1 MYFESYSILTMQFYK
16 YAVDHCESD
25 LLTVIKSLLLS
36 ISELNLHSIGNGTCN
51 GSCIRRCLI
60 KLLKVSGYDA
70 ALCISKWQGF
80 DRCPGG
86 DHEYIDVFVGSGER
100 FIIDLDFRS
109 HFEIARAV
117 ESYNVILKKLPVVYV
132 GTLSRLDQLLQIMVE
147 AARSSLKQNSM
158 PLPPWRS
165 LSYLKAKW
173 HSAHERIQSLD
184 DPIRQRTV
192 SFCNKQCV
200 GHLRRLKSSLQFE
213 IEKEGLLMPIIN
225 DKSWRLNPERRRT
238 ISLVREIGRAHV

>member
-86 DHEYIDVFVGSGER
+86 NVSFLI
-100 FIIDLDFRS
+100 
-109 HFEIARAV
+109 
-117 ESYNVILKKLPVVYV
+117 SYFSFYVILV
-132 GTLSRLDQLLQIMVE
+132 
-147 AARSSLKQNSM
+147 
-158 PLPPWRS
+158 
-165 LSYLKAKW
+165 
-173 HSAHERIQSLD
+173 
-184 DPIRQRTV
+184 
-192 SFCNKQCV
+192 
-200 GHLRRLKSSLQFE
+200 
-213 IEKEGLLMPIIN
+213 
-225 DKSWRLNPERRRT
+225 
-238 ISLVREIGRAHV
+238 